1 MWRVWSLAH
10 QGKIGMATST
20 VVHVGLVIA
29 GLAMTAP
36 DLAPHFHLRQGA
48 IELEGSFAASMQFE
62 SAVAEESPNESESE
76 PVEFVAKS
84 PSPALPEPKPTELA
98 RATEPLLLEAE
109 MQKLADAVAVCDCPA
124 SEHGPQ
130 TLKRQSAEAPKEP
143 IVDTKPELH
152 RAETV
157 AQVSAQVSASEAS
170 LPATSEPAGSQL
182 DQPPTLAI
190 ANRPPPYPADAYRL
204 GKQGRVL
211 LEVQVTTQGVVE
223 SLRIL
228 ESSGDAS
235 LDKSALETVRTWRF
249 EPARRGGR
257 AVAGALNVPV
267 RFAIRAS

>member
-62 SAVAEESPNESESE
+62 SAVAEESPNEAESD

-84 PSPALPEPKPTELA
+84 PAPAEPKPTEMA

-130 TLKRQSAEAPKEP
+130 TPKRQSADKPKEP
-143 IVDTKPELH
+143 SVDAKPELR
-152 RAETV
+152 RADTI
-157 AQVSAQVSASEAS
+157 AQVSAQVTASEAS

-211 LEVQVTTQGVVE
+211 LEVQVTTQGMVE
-223 SLRIL
+223 SLRII

-235 LDKSALETVRTWRF
+235 LDRSALETVRTWRF
-249 EPARRGGR
+249 EPARRDGR

>member
-20 VVHVGLVIA
+20 VVHVGLVIV
-29 GLAMTAP
+29 GLAMAAP

-62 SAVAEESPNESESE
+62 SVLAEESPNETE
-76 PVEFVAKS
+76 PVEIAVKS
-84 PSPALPEPKPTELA
+84 PAPAPPEPKPTELA

-130 TLKRQSAEAPKEP
+130 TPKRQSAETPKEP
-143 IVDTKPELH
+143 SVDAKPELR
-152 RAETV
+152 RADTI
-157 AQVSAQVSASEAS
+157 AQVSASEAAS

-190 ANRPPPYPADAYRL
+190 TNRPPPYPADAYRL

-211 LEVQVTTQGVVE
+211 LEVQVTTQGVVD
-223 SLRIL
+223 SLRIS

-235 LDKSALETVRTWRF
+235 LDRSALETVRTWRF
-249 EPARRGGR
+249 EPARRHGR